1 MGSSDLLQRLV
12 DEAQRFLRY
21 GMVGVVVTAVLYVV
35 YLGLLRA
42 DISPPTAAGICYVP
56 GLLFSYVLNRKWTF
70 DGGGRHKHDLP
81 KFLLAYGLGFLS
93 TVGVVATLVRFVSP
107 ELAQLLNIAF
117 TPLVIYSA
125 LKFLQFGKARPAHA

>member
-1 MGSSDLLQRLV
+1 MLQRLV
-12 DEAQRFLRY
+12 GEARRFLRY
-21 GMVGVVVTAVLYVV
+21 GTVGAVVTAGLYVV

-42 DISPPTAAGICYVP
+42 GISPPAAAGICYLP

-70 DGGGRHKHDLP
+70 DGGDRHKSDLP
-81 KFLLAYGLGFLS
+81 KFFLAYGLGFLS
-93 TVGVVATLVRFVSP
+93 TVGVVAILVRFVSP

-125 LKFLQFGKARPAHA
+125 LRFLRFGRARPAHA